1 MRIMDVRICSL
12 ETPDMRRMRLT
23 LSSSHD
29 LAQYL
34 HISVEL
40 CFGCNNLRAYH
51 QLALPHH
58 NPQRALLPRADTSLH
73 VAFFRRSICMPR
85 RAVRPRLTPMSSSE
99 YNQTVVK

>member
-34 HISVEL
+34 HI
-40 CFGCNNLRAYH
+40 
-51 QLALPHH
+51 LP
-58 NPQRALLPRADTSLH
+58 NVFLLYADSDE
-73 VAFFRRSICMPR
+73 A
-85 RAVRPRLTPMSSSE
+85 ARL
-99 YNQTVVK
+99 